1 MLYCFFFSVA
11 HYPVLSCTDP

>member
-1 MLYCFFFSVA
+1 MLYCIFFSVA